1 MTDTIF
7 DSNLSIS
14 IKMFSSAA
22 IVVLNQN
29 SVSLARKI
37 ATMLP
42 KVTCKVTIYG
52 LVGRTSGVDVS
63 FDNFGETLR
72 QLFTDGVPI
81 IGICA
86 AGILIRTLAPII
98 SDKRQ
103 EPPVLA
109 IAEDGS
115 AVVPLLGGLRGVN
128 DLARQVAAG
137 LGVEAAITTAGDIR
151 FRTALLSPPQGYE
164 LENPEAAKGF
174 IADLL
179 AGAKVKLEG
188 KKTWLWESKLPIDE
202 EGELRIWIT
211 ASQTGYIPNCLVYHP
226 KTIALGI
233 GDVGEMKPEDV
244 VSVVRQILDAAELA
258 IASLAGL
265 FVLQSNAASPS
276 VNQVA
281 KLLNLPLR
289 ILDLENNQTSTSLV
303 LAATNNLGR
312 LLVSP
317 IPNIAVAVSEE
328 IIDTNNIGKPRGKL
342 SVVGTGP
349 GASEW
354 MSPEVKQILRE
365 ATDLVGYSFY
375 LDLAG
380 TLQPGQQRHD
390 SDNREELARAKMALD
405 LAAAGKNVAV
415 VSSGDPG
422 IYAMA
427 AAIFEVLDTAF
438 DPAWQHIQVQVCP
451 GISAIQA
458 AAARIGAPIGH
469 DFCVISLSNILKSW
483 SIIERRIIAA
493 AEADLVIAFYNPAS
507 KQRRQEIIS
516 AYEILK
522 QYRSPETPVVIAR
535 NLGRDGESIEVV
547 RLNEFKPDEV
557 DMRSLILIG
566 SSQTRVVNHPGGVW
580 VYTPRHYKV

>member
-1 MTDTIF
+1 MV
-7 DSNLSIS
+7 
-14 IKMFSSAA
+14 SSAA

-37 ATMLP
+37 ATILP
-42 KVTCKVTIYG
+42 KVTIYG

-63 FDNFGETLR
+63 FDDFGETLR
-72 QLFTDGVPI
+72 QLFTEGIPI

-115 AVVPLLGGLRGVN
+115 AVVPLLGGLQGVN
-128 DLARQVAAG
+128 DLARQIAAE

-151 FRTALLSPPQGYE
+151 FRTALLSPPPGYV

-179 AGAKVKLEG
+179 GGAKVKLEG
-188 KKTWLWESKLPIDE
+188 TAPWLLESKLPWDE
-202 EGELRIWIT
+202 EGELKIWVT
-211 ASQTGYIPNCLVYHP
+211 ASQAGYIPNCLVYHP
-226 KTIALGI
+226 QTIAVGI
-233 GDVGEMKPEDV
+233 GDVGEMKAEDV
-244 VSVVRQILDAAELA
+244 VTLVRQILDSAQLA

-265 FVLQSNAASPS
+265 FVLQSYSASPT

-289 ILDLENNQTSTSLV
+289 ILDLGDTQTTSLV
-303 LAATNNLGR
+303 LAATNNLGK

-317 IPNIAVAVSEE
+317 NPNIAVAISETV
-328 IIDTNNIGKPRGKL
+328 IDPSTIGKPRGKL
-342 SVVGTGP
+342 SIVGTGP
-349 GASEW
+349 GASGW
-354 MSPEVKQILRE
+354 MSPEVKKILRE

-405 LAAAGKNVAV
+405 LAATGKNVAV

-427 AAIFEVLDTAF
+427 AAIFEVLDTNNE
-438 DPAWQHIQVQVCP
+438 PRWQHIQIQVCP

-516 AYEILK
+516 AYEILTK
-522 QYRSPETPVVIAR
+522 YRSPETPVVIAR
-535 NLGRDGESIEVV
+535 NLGRDGESVEVK
-547 RLNEFKPDEV
+547 RLDEFNPDEV

-566 SSQTRVVNHPGGVW
+566 SSQTRIVHHSGGVW
-580 VYTPRHYKV
+580 VYTPRHYTKNG

>member
-1 MTDTIF
+1 MV
-7 DSNLSIS
+7 
-14 IKMFSSAA
+14 SSAA

-37 ATMLP
+37 ATILP
-42 KVTCKVTIYG
+42 KVTIYG
-52 LVGRTSGVDVS
+52 LVGRTSGVNVS
-63 FDNFGETLR
+63 FDNFGETLQ
-72 QLFTDGVPI
+72 QLFTEGIPI

-115 AVVPLLGGLRGVN
+115 AVVPLLGGLQGVN
-128 DLARQVAAG
+128 DLARQIAAE
-137 LGVEAAITTAGDIR
+137 LGIAAAITTAGDIR
-151 FRTALLSPPQGYE
+151 FRTALLSPPSGYV
-164 LENPEAAKGF
+164 LENQEAAKGF

-179 AGAKVKLEG
+179 GGAKVKLEG
-188 KKTWLWESKLPIDE
+188 TAPWLLESKLPWDE
-202 EGELRIWIT
+202 EGELRIWVT
-211 ASQTGYIPNCLVYHP
+211 ASQTGYVPNCLVYHP
-226 KTIALGI
+226 QTIAVGI
-233 GDVGEMKPEDV
+233 GDMGEMKPEDV
-244 VSVVRQILDAAELA
+244 VNLVRQILDSAQLA

-265 FVLQSNAASPS
+265 FVLQSSPT

-289 ILDLENNQTSTSLV
+289 ILDLGDTQTTSLV
-303 LAATNNLGR
+303 LAATNNLGK

-317 IPNIAVAVSEE
+317 NPNIAIAISETV
-328 IIDTNNIGKPRGKL
+328 IDPSTIGKPRGKL
-342 SVVGTGP
+342 SIVGTGP

-354 MSPEVKQILRE
+354 MSPEVKKILRE

-405 LAAAGKNVAV
+405 LAATGKNVAV

-427 AAIFEVLDTAF
+427 AAIFEVLDTTN
-438 DPAWQHIQVQVCP
+438 DPAWQHIQIQVCP

-516 AYEILK
+516 AYEILTK
-522 QYRSPETPVVIAR
+522 YRPPQTPVVIAR
-535 NLGRDGESIEVV
+535 NLGRDGESVEVK
-547 RLNEFKPDEV
+547 RLDEFNPDEV

-566 SSQTRVVNHPGGVW
+566 SSQTRIINHPGGVW
-580 VYTPRHYKV
+580 VYTPRHYTKNG